1 MPDDEIL
8 DDIDPPAALDDLPDG
23 LVQDLGGGLVDDLPD
38 GRESDSLLEQMDE
51 YDDLPRDDRILD
63 KVSPEDYIGE
73 WDPKVDDELH
83 RFIALREAGF
93 RVEIDITEDHGVWF
107 ELTERV
113 ECRSLGY
120 QQHLGPG
127 TYFDGPDHE
136 FEQIV
141 SLHRTKD
148 WERLKELSDFD
159 TAEWPMDSLVALV
172 EEVVETH
179 A

>member
-1 MPDDEIL
+1 MSDDENVGSSIEPEKLL
-8 DDIDPPAALDDLPDG
+8 DDFDFE
-23 LVQDLGGGLVDDLPD
+23 LVDDLPD
-38 GRESDSLLEQMDE
+38 DRQPKGLLEQMDE

-63 KVSPEDYIGE
+63 KVSQQDHLGD
-73 WDPKVDDELH
+73 WDPAEDEQLH

-93 RVEIDITEDHGVWF
+93 QVQVDITENHDVWF

-113 ECRSLGY
+113 DCRSLGY

-136 FEQIV
+136 FDKIV

-148 WERLKELSDFD
+148 WERLKELAAFD
-159 TAEWPMDSLVALV
+159 AGEWPMDSLVDLV
-172 EEVVETH
+172 QEVSENH